1 MKTQSQNSMADANR
15 PTDARSR
22 SAILALPLE
31 LGSPDAGDD
40 KTELVSVL
48 MFEVGG
54 EAYAIGVEQT
64 EGVVDCPRMTPLPS
78 PPEGVAGLASV
89 RGRMTVVMDL
99 GSGAGQEF
107 VKQRLIL
114 VKGNAQ
120 LGLLADRIEG
130 VVALEPKKV
139 RPVAHGRSRL
149 TTQRAEFRWPASSY
163 FKSGKRRIP
172 IIDADRLC
180 EG

>member
-1 MKTQSQNSMADANR
+1 M
-15 PTDARSR
+15 TDGSKEISTRTRISIP
-22 SAILALPLE
+22 AIPLE
-31 LGSPDAGDD
+31 LGSPWPADE
-40 KTELVSVL
+40 KTQHVSVL

-54 EAYAIGVEQT
+54 ALYAIGVENT
-64 EGVVDCPRMTPLPS
+64 EGVVDCPRMTPLPR
-78 PPEGVAGLASV
+78 PPDGVAGLASV
-89 RGRMTVVMDL
+89 HGRMTVVMDL
-99 GSGAGQEF
+99 GSRASEEQ

-130 VVALEPKKV
+130 VLALEPRKV

-149 TTQRAEFRWPASSY
+149 TSERAKFDWPASSY
-163 FKSGKRRIP
+163 FKRGRKRVP
-172 IIDADRLC
+172 IIDVERLS